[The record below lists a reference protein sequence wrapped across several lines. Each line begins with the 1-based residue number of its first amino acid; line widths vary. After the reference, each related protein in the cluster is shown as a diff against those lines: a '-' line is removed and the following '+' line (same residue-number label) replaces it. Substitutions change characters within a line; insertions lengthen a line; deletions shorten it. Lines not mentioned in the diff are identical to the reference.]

1 MDRYCGLK
9 EKDVEVCGHESS
21 VSTGVKRPGM
31 NLWV

>member
-1 MDRYCGLK
+1 MDIYCGLK
-9 EKDVEVCGHESS
+9 ENDVEVCGHESS